1 MGHPDFGPRGCA
13 AGVLRLQ
20 WTSSLRNR
28 ERLNG
33 LLHDPS
39 PAVRGEAIVIAG
51 AVAHREAIPMLIETL
66 VDRKLRPEA
75 RLALLGFGRAVIP
88 DWSAA

>member
-1 MGHPDFGPRGCA
+1 M
-13 AGVLRLQ
+13 LRLQ
-20 WTSSLRNR
+20 WTGSVRNR

-39 PAVRGEAIVIAG
+39 PAVRSEAIVTAG

-66 VDRKLRPEA
+66 VDKLRREA
-75 RLALLGFGRAVIP
+75 RLALLGSGRAVIP
-88 DWSAA
+88 NWSAA